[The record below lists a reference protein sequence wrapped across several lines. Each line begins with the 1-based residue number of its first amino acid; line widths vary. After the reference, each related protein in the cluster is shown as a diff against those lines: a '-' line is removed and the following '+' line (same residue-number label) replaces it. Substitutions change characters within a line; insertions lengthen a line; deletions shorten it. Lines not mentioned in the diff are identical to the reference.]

1 MVPQDEPHPVS
12 ALPLLESSLL
22 WAIRAWAIG
31 CRRGVSVEDR
41 LARLFDGLRAPLAL
55 GYLNG
60 LMWALNGGATRMLD
74 VNCVC
79 HDAVSDDEALL
90 LDVLALQQA
99 HRDADARA
107 LLGRITTRGAAR
119 VGAQSAAGLVESLR
133 AAGHRLPREDA
144 ALRRHAMVAAHADF
158 GMAGLPMQ

>member
-1 MVPQDEPHPVS
+1 MVLHVEPQPVGD
-12 ALPLLESSLL
+12 LPLLESSLL

-31 CRRGVSVEDR
+31 CRRGVSVETR
-41 LARLFDGLRAPLAL
+41 LARLFRQLRAPLAL

-60 LMWALNGGATRMLD
+60 LMWALNGGATRILD

-79 HDAVSDDEALL
+79 HDVVSDDEALL

-99 HRDADARA
+99 KRDADARA

-119 VGAQSAAGLVESLR
+119 IGAQSAAGLVESLR
-133 AAGHRLPREDA
+133 AAGHILPREAA
-144 ALRRHAMVAAHADF
+144 ALRR
-158 GMAGLPMQ
+158 